1 MSSQAPGSGDQPV
14 EDTTETLLYDGDC
27 ALCANTVKFVLT
39 RERAGNRLRFAPLNG
54 ETAARLREL
63 CPPIAESDSIVF
75 VREGPGVCPDAF
87 LYSDAA
93 VRVLRSMGGGWGAL
107 GWAIGAL
114 PRWMRDPPYR
124 LIARNRY
131 RLFGHDTSCL
141 MGTGIPWRRFDP

>member
-1 MSSQAPGSGDQPV
+1 M

-39 RERAGNRLRFAPLNG
+39 REHAGNGLRFAPLNG
-54 ETAARLREL
+54 ETATRLREL
-63 CPPIAESDSIVF
+63 CPQIAESDSIVF
-75 VREGPGVCPDAF
+75 VRERPGARPDVF

-93 VRVLRSMGGGWGAL
+93 VLVLRSMRGGWETL
-107 GWAIGAL
+107 GRAIGAL
-114 PRWMRDPPYR
+114 PCWMRDPTYR

-141 MGTGIPWRRFDP
+141 TGAGIPWQRFDP